1 MSVLPDEIW
10 SLILEMGTAF
20 GRLTYRDLCAL
31 AIASRRLNR
40 LARDPALWATL
51 LALDFPA
58 GRHEPHD
65 KATSVK
71 SLYRIR
77 FERDKARQL
86 AAARRAVLY
95 AQSRVA
101 ASRKRLE
108 ELESSLAREGK
119 RLKAAVSELADLE
132 RARTASVALNVW
144 QPHVVRGRQKQIVEQ
159 CTVPVE
165 SRLGA
170 LKMEIKVCKQQIAI
184 FNKAYNEE
192 KKKLSEY
199 NEALTSLKYHPLRSN
214 FDSTIRHSNKRKRLK
229 QSSDLKYGDGPV
241 EQERVESL
249 PNKSI

>member
-10 SLILEMGTAF
+10 ARILEMGTAF
-20 GRLTYRDLCAL
+20 ARLTYRDLCAV

-77 FERDKARQL
+77 FERDKARRL

-95 AQSRVA
+95 AESRVA

-119 RLKAAVSELADLE
+119 RLKAAASELADLE
-132 RARTASVALNVW
+132 RAR
-144 QPHVVRGRQKQIVEQ
+144 
-159 CTVPVE
+159 C
-165 SRLGA
+165 
-170 LKMEIKVCKQQIAI
+170 
-184 FNKAYNEE
+184 
-192 KKKLSEY
+192 SEWFLDQHA
-199 NEALTSLKYHPLRSN
+199 NL
-214 FDSTIRHSNKRKRLK
+214 
-229 QSSDLKYGDGPV
+229 
-241 EQERVESL
+241 
-249 PNKSI
+249 